1 MAAILKV
8 NDVGGIV
15 RTIQQVTARDMSGT
29 VRDIQAI
36 HVRDVDNVSR
46 LVFQKPG
53 GSSSAGALTVAP
65 TPAAGIAVKGSKIST
80 GAAVTITANASV
92 AVSGGTAPY
101 TYLWE
106 PDHGVVGAVTI
117 TTPALAATGF
127 SATLVPPDVAGGY
140 FRCTVTDASGLKV
153 VTVFPVNL
161 SAILQS

>member
-53 GSSSAGALTVAP
+53 AFHALH
-65 TPAAGIAVKGSKIST
+65 
-80 GAAVTITANASV
+80 
-92 AVSGGTAPY
+92 
-101 TYLWE
+101 YLWL
-106 PDHGVVGAVTI
+106 VVRG
-117 TTPALAATGF
+117 LH
-127 SATLVPPDVAGGY
+127 LRRPDVEHRRVSRLTIAAPETIPAT
-140 FRCTVTDASGLKV
+140 RRS
-153 VTVFPVNL
+153 
-161 SAILQS
+161 